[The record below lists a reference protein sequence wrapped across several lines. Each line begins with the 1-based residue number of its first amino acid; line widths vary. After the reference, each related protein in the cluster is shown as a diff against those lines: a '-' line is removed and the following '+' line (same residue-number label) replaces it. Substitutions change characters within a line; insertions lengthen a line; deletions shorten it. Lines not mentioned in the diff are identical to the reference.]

1 LECVVKE
8 SFQVVEG
15 VVLLMR
21 VADFLS
27 SLYLWHVIL

>member
-1 LECVVKE
+1 MCSEK

-15 VVLLMR
+15 VVLLMS

-27 SLYLWHVIL
+27 SLCLWHVFL